1 MMLDLVVVAVV
12 MVLAAC
18 LLSGRNERPALGALI
33 LALAAELFVGGV
45 KP

>member
-1 MMLDLVVVAVV
+1 MILDLVVIAIGLGLV
-12 MVLAAC
+12 AC
-18 LLSGRNERPALGALI
+18 LLSGRNERPALGALL